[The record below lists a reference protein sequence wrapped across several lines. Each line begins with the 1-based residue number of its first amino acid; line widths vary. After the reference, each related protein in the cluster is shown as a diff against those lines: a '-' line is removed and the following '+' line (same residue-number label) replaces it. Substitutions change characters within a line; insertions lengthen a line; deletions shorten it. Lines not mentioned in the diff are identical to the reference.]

1 MYKSRSKV
9 VRIFNDIKLSWSKF
23 KKLFC
28 GARIKL
34 QSDKKIQDLV
44 SIYNEYTIRQRHL
57 QTLMKGICKIINNI
71 ALPIMSSLFL
81 FREKVH
87 NILNFQILSKS
98 LKRKVRNTLETVSYT
113 SPFFCA
119 NLLESYKSRIS
130 LHAFIAKWRKW
141 NAEICECRLRKH
153 DRGKLGFI

>member
-1 MYKSRSKV
+1 M
-9 VRIFNDIKLSWSKF
+9 VRTFKDIKLSWSKL
-23 KKLFC
+23 KKLLYR
-28 GARIKL
+28 ATIKL

-44 SIYNEYTIRQRHL
+44 SIYKEYIIRQRNL

-87 NILNFQILSKS
+87 NILNFQILSNS
-98 LKRKVRNTLETVSYT
+98 LKRKVRYTLETVSYT
-113 SPFFCA
+113 SPFFSA
-119 NLLESYKSRIS
+119 NLLQSYKSRIS